1 MKNSKSPTTT
11 AGLLIQHTKSSDRHQ
26 HPHDDDLV
34 NITEDD
40 AIDDHHT
47 SSFMKNSVPTIKDD
61 HPSSLVD
68 SIDSQL
74 SNHFV
79 PLIEKL
85 QNEIVESKAKICTI
99 IDGYENKI
107 AQLKTSINNTPNDA
121 NNTTTTLLQSSPSLL
136 EPHTSASTLHSEGSP
151 YFLTLR
157 KSMEFHQEQLTRSRL
172 EKEKQTLQTQ
182 LKEMEKN
189 VDKIQFSNTQY
200 QRNLKNIE
208 REKAELEKQIIS
220 LEKIIHQNNE
230 KYQKLLVQTRKEKE
244 KLLADNREEIQ
255 NLENNYQEEIRQLRQ
270 AIKKEQEKTLS
281 YKAKFEDAEKQLS
294 FLQHETKLK
303 IQGLESENRRLQSDL
318 KTAKQMEDSSNKS
331 SLTAA
336 TKSSNMYSSVDRLES
351 PRYYGRYNPNVYY

>member
-1 MKNSKSPTTT
+1 MKN
-11 AGLLIQHTKSSDRHQ
+11 TKTQNSSVHISDH
-26 HPHDDDLV
+26 HDHDDLV

-40 AIDDHHT
+40 AIDHQHI
-47 SSFMKNSVPTIKDD
+47 SASTIKDD
-61 HPSSLVD
+61 HPSSLAD

-74 SNHFV
+74 SCYFV

-107 AQLKTSINNTPNDA
+107 AQLKSSI
-121 NNTTTTLLQSSPSLL
+121 TTTTSFPSPSLS
-136 EPHTSASTLHSEGSP
+136 EPHNTTSTPHSEGSS

-172 EKEKQTLQTQ
+172 EKEKQALQTQ
-182 LKEMEKN
+182 LKDMEKSM
-189 VDKIQFSNTQY
+189 DKIQFSNTQY

-255 NLENNYQEEIRQLRQ
+255 TLENNYQEEIRQLRQ

-281 YKAKFEDAEKQLS
+281 FKIKFEDAEKQLS

-318 KTAKQMEDSSNKS
+318 KTAKQMDDTNKPSLSTAKS
-331 SLTAA
+331 S
-336 TKSSNMYSSVDRLES
+336 SYSNLYSSVDRLES
-351 PRYYGRYNPNVYY
+351 PRYYGRYNSNVYY